1 MNPVYFRVI
10 LYFIAPLV
18 ALVPGIVY
26 DANAQTVT
34 IDLEAAATGLAVAGQ
49 VGQEVTWLLMA
60 LRSRVGQAVALVLAG
75 LAALGVAKQR
85 GRSQGRSEALR
96 KVQDNDRQRAD
107 DIRRRARD
115 ADGVPDADDR
125 RGWRD

>member
-34 IDLEAAATGLAVAGQ
+34 IDLEAAATGLAVAG
-49 VGQEVTWLLMA
+49 A
-60 LRSRVGQAVALVLAG
+60 AVAAMF
-75 LAALGVAKQR
+75 AKW
-85 GRSQGRSEALR
+85 G
-96 KVQDNDRQRAD
+96 KK
-107 DIRRRARD
+107 
-115 ADGVPDADDR
+115 
-125 RGWRD
+125 